1 MNDCKGTM
9 NEGVYNCFGEI
20 DDSICNSC
28 KFNPEASDKFQK
40 ISNCFVSYKD
50 KIDELYKFLKGEEL
64 PAGMQCKMPVLSPDI
79 AFTVIWF
86 LQEHL
91 HILPDNIEQ
100 CDNCK
105 ELFDTKSEGQYLD
118 GQFKNAN
125 TGKTLA
131 KKYWGHWYDDCIP
144 EVDFELK

>member
-1 MNDCKGTM
+1 MDCKGDRRD
-9 NEGVYNCFGEI
+9 GVYNCFGEY
-20 DDSICNSC
+20 DTTICYDC
-28 KFNPEASDKFQK
+28 KFNEKPHKGVT
-40 ISNCFVSYKD
+40 SNCFVSYKD
-50 KIDELYKFLKGEEL
+50 KVDELYKFLKGEEL
-64 PAGMQCKMPVLSPDI
+64 PEGIVCDMPKLSAGL

-105 ELFDTKSEGQYLD
+105 ELFDTNGEGQYLD

-131 KKYWGHWYDDCIP
+131 KKYWGHWCDCCIP